1 MQGQT
6 QTVKKKKKRTIE
18 EETTEVFLEE
28 ELSMDRKVST

>member
-1 MQGQT
+1 MQGQI
-6 QTVKKKKKRTIE
+6 QTVKKTKCTTE